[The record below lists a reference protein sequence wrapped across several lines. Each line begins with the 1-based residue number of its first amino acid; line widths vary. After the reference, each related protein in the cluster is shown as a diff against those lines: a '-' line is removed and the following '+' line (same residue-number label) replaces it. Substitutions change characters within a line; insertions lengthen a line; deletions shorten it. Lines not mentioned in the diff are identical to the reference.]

1 MNGAGTRRI
10 LLSETRPTPWKNGGG
25 VTREI
30 AVGAAPGSDLGW
42 GWRFSIAEV
51 ERDGPFSIFVGVDR
65 IISVIAGEGMDLR
78 HADGSLTPLEP
89 FQPVRI
95 SGEELLF
102 GRLRR
107 GPVQDLNIMILRDRF
122 EATLEIWRG
131 PCAGTVTTG
140 AQACLLLHALDGSCT
155 ARLPGGVRHDLAESE
170 TLVQEAAA
178 VCEIRLSAGMRAAV
192 VCVKSRP
199 RETGG

>member
-107 GPVQDLNIMILRDRF
+107 GPVHRDR
-122 EATLEIWRG
+122 RR
-131 PCAGTVTTG
+131 
-140 AQACLLLHALDGSCT
+140 S
-155 ARLPGGVRHDLAESE
+155 GGVGCGRWIGGRDSARSRHAEPDATAQLAQS
-170 TLVQEAAA
+170 VA
-178 VCEIRLSAGMRAAV
+178 
-192 VCVKSRP
+192 
-199 RETGG
+199 